1 MSPDDGATVPPKS
14 SASPDDAG
22 QSPMPLVSLIVATVG
37 RTTELA
43 ALCESVV
50 AQQDQSLEIIIVDQN
65 RDDRLVAVLRPF
77 ADRLTIRHV
86 RSSIRNN
93 SHARNVGIRLSGG
106 DIVAF
111 PDDDCLY
118 PPGVLSRVRAAF
130 AIQAGMS
137 ALSGAAQSP
146 QGGLGSGR
154 WASAPGEITPQSV
167 WHSVIAFNL
176 FVRRRALLAVNGFD
190 ERFGVG
196 ARFGSCE
203 ENDLVLRIIENAG
216 RAFYDP
222 SLLII
227 HPDKR
232 LTPVA
237 VQRALSYGQG
247 MGQAL
252 RRHRAAPRLVLRFL
266 VRPLGGAVL
275 NLGMLRASTALYYW
289 NTFHGRLSGYLAAE
303 QS

>member
-1 MSPDDGATVPPKS
+1 MSADGITLPARGGVS
-14 SASPDDAG
+14 VGMAG
-22 QSPMPLVSLIVATVG
+22 QPPLPLVSLIVATVG

-43 ALCESVV
+43 ALCESLV
-50 AQQDQSLEIIIVDQN
+50 AQQDPSLEVIVVDQN
-65 RDDRLVAVLRPF
+65 RDDRLTAVLRPF
-77 ADRLTIRHV
+77 ADQLTIRHV
-86 RSSIRNN
+86 RSSICNN
-93 SHARNVGIRLSGG
+93 SHARNVGIRLSNG

-118 PPGVLSRVRAAF
+118 PPGVLSRVRTAF
-130 AIQAGMS
+130 ATDSGLS

-154 WASAPGEITPQSV
+154 WGSAPGEITPRSV

-222 SLLII
+222 SLLIV

-237 VQRALSYGQG
+237 VQRALSYGRG

-275 NLGMLRASTALYYW
+275 NLAMLRASTARYYW

>member
-1 MSPDDGATVPPKS
+1 MSPDGGAIAPAQDSARHDAAGRPP
-14 SASPDDAG
+14 AS
-22 QSPMPLVSLIVATVG
+22 LVSLVVATLG

-43 ALCESVV
+43 ALCESLL
-50 AQQDQSLEIIIVDQN
+50 AQHDASLEVIVVDQN
-65 RDDRLVAVLRPF
+65 SDDRLVAVLRPF
-77 ADRLTIRHV
+77 AERLAIRHV
-86 RSSIRNN
+86 RSSVCNN
-93 SHARNVGIRLSGG
+93 SHARNVGIRLSAG

-130 AIQAGMS
+130 ASDAGLS
-137 ALSGAAQSP
+137 ALSGPAQSP

-154 WASAPGEITPQSV
+154 WGSAPGEITPRSV

-237 VQRALSYGQG
+237 VQRALRYGQG

-252 RRHRAAPRLVLRFL
+252 RRHRAPPNLVLRFL
-266 VRPLGGAVL
+266 VRPLGGAML
-275 NLGMLRASTALYYW
+275 NIALLRAGTARYYW

-303 QS
+303 A

>member
-1 MSPDDGATVPPKS
+1 MSPDGGTARPTQDSTRANGAGHP
-14 SASPDDAG
+14 
-22 QSPMPLVSLIVATVG
+22 PMPLVSLIVATLG

-43 ALCESVV
+43 ALCESLL
-50 AQQDQSLEIIIVDQN
+50 AQQAESLEVIVVDQN
-65 RDDRLVAVLRPF
+65 GDDRLVAVLRPF
-77 ADRLTIRHV
+77 ADKLAIRHV
-86 RSSIRNN
+86 RSSVCNN

-118 PPGVLSRVRAAF
+118 PPGVLSRVRTAF
-130 AIQAGMS
+130 ATDAGLS

-154 WASAPGEITPQSV
+154 WESEPGEITPQSV

-203 ENDLVLRIIENAG
+203 ENDLVLRIIESAG

-237 VQRALSYGQG
+237 VQRALRYGEG

-252 RRHRAAPRLVLRFL
+252 RRHRAAPSLVLRFL

-275 NLGMLRASTALYYW
+275 NVAMLRASTARYYW
-289 NTFHGRLSGYLAAE
+289 NTFHGRLSGYFAA
-303 QS
+303 QRS

>member
-1 MSPDDGATVPPKS
+1 MSPDGLAM
-14 SASPDDAG
+14 SASNATHSDGVAHAPVP
-22 QSPMPLVSLIVATVG
+22 QVSLVVATLG

-43 ALCESVV
+43 ALCESLL
-50 AQQDQSLEIIIVDQN
+50 AQQDSGLEIIVVDQN
-65 RDDRLVAVLRPF
+65 RDDRLVPVLQPF
-77 ADRLTIRHV
+77 AERLTIRHV
-86 RSSIRNN
+86 RSAVCNN
-93 SHARNVGIRLSGG
+93 SHARNVGIRLSAG
-106 DIVAF
+106 DIIAF

-130 AIQAGMS
+130 AADPGLS
-137 ALSGAAQSP
+137 ALTGAAQSP

-154 WASAPGEITPQSV
+154 WGSEPGEVTPRSV

-203 ENDLVLRIIENAG
+203 ENDLVLRIMENAG

-237 VQRALSYGQG
+237 VQRALRYGEG

-266 VRPLGGAVL
+266 VRPLGGALL
-275 NLGMLRASTALYYW
+275 NLAMLRAGTARYYW
-289 NTFHGRLSGYLAAE
+289 NTFHGRLSGYLATE
-303 QS
+303 RP